1 MSGKYELTA
10 DRSGG
15 YVFKL
20 KAHNGQVLM
29 TSESYQT
36 KADALKGIEIVRR
49 MPRAASSTSPSP
61 SSRPDH
67 PD

>member
-15 YVFKL
+15 YIFRL
-20 KAHNGQVLM
+20 KAHNGEVLM

-36 KADALKGIEIVRR
+36 KAAALKGIELVKADAKGRVIDL
-49 MPRAASSTSPSP
+49 TE
-61 SSRPDH
+61 H
-67 PD
+67 E

>member
-15 YVFKL
+15 FVFKL

-36 KADALKGIEIVRR
+36 KADALKGIEIVKADAKGRVVDLTE
-49 MPRAASSTSPSP
+49 PK
-61 SSRPDH
+61 
-67 PD
+67 

>member
-36 KADALKGIEIVRR
+36 KADALKGIEVVKADAKGRVVDLTE
-49 MPRAASSTSPSP
+49 PK
-61 SSRPDH
+61 
-67 PD
+67 

>member
-20 KAHNGQVLM
+20 KAHNGLVLM

-36 KADALKGIEIVRR
+36 KADALKGIEIVKADAKGRVIDLTE
-49 MPRAASSTSPSP
+49 PK
-61 SSRPDH
+61 
-67 PD
+67 

>member
-15 YVFKL
+15 YIFKL

-36 KADALKGIEIVRR
+36 KADALKGIEIVKADAKGRVVDLTE
-49 MPRAASSTSPSP
+49 PK
-61 SSRPDH
+61 
-67 PD
+67 

>member
-15 YVFKL
+15 YIFKL
-20 KAHNGQVLM
+20 KTHSGEVLM

-36 KADALKGIEIVRR
+36 KAAALKGIDVVKADAKGKVVDLTE
-49 MPRAASSTSPSP
+49 PK
-61 SSRPDH
+61 
-67 PD
+67 

>member
-36 KADALKGIEIVRR
+36 KAEALKGIEIVKADAKGRVIDLTE
-49 MPRAASSTSPSP
+49 PK
-61 SSRPDH
+61 
-67 PD
+67 

>member
-15 YVFKL
+15 FVFKL

-36 KADALKGIEIVRR
+36 KADALKGIEIVKADAKGRVIDLTE
-49 MPRAASSTSPSP
+49 PK
-61 SSRPDH
+61 
-67 PD
+67 

>member
-36 KADALKGIEIVRR
+36 KADAIKGIEIVKADAKGRVVDLTE
-49 MPRAASSTSPSP
+49 PK
-61 SSRPDH
+61 
-67 PD
+67 

>member
-36 KADALKGIEIVRR
+36 KADALKGIEIVKADAKGRDVDLTE
-49 MPRAASSTSPSP
+49 PK
-61 SSRPDH
+61 
-67 PD
+67 

>member
-15 YVFKL
+15 YIFKL

-36 KADALKGIEIVRR
+36 KADALKGIEIVKADAKGRVIDLTE
-49 MPRAASSTSPSP
+49 PK
-61 SSRPDH
+61 
-67 PD
+67 

>member
-15 YVFKL
+15 NVFKL

-36 KADALKGIEIVRR
+36 KADALKGIEIVKADAKGRVIDLTE
-49 MPRAASSTSPSP
+49 PK
-61 SSRPDH
+61 
-67 PD
+67 

>member
-36 KADALKGIEIVRR
+36 KADALKGIEIVKADAKGRVVDLTE
-49 MPRAASSTSPSP
+49 PK
-61 SSRPDH
+61 
-67 PD
+67 

>member
-36 KADALKGIEIVRR
+36 KADALKGIEIVKADAKGRVIDLTE
-49 MPRAASSTSPSP
+49 PK
-61 SSRPDH
+61 
-67 PD
+67 